1 MDTSG
6 VGTRI
11 AMAENLPFISGK
23 ASVTAEAA
31 PVQTVVTAEQCLVR
45 EFPSN
50 NHKPVVPVS
59 VITMLS
65 TAERPRRSCLWK
77 LSIRFWSLVKECT
90 VSMWPDWKAEE
101 GRRKGRVAGPQTK
114 ALAHSYSPQCR
125 IAPEQALALVQWRWW
140 YKKQR
145 NRFAATK
152 DAGIHNVVITVADTH
167 SDRLGGAH
175 LRWRNAVVID
185 ACHNGGNAFALSRSS
200 ENHLQPLHVQIIHG
214 FVRQCWFDSTNQLT
228 FDTPLDF
235 KCFSKPARSR
245 QIPVL
250 SITTAS
256 LMPWAV

>member
-1 MDTSG
+1 
-6 VGTRI
+6 
-11 AMAENLPFISGK
+11 MAENLPFISGK

-45 EFPSN
+45 AFPSN

-125 IAPEQALALVQWRWW
+125 IAPERALALVQWRWW

-167 SDRLGGAH
+167 SDRLGVLTSDGEM
-175 LRWRNAVVID
+175 
-185 ACHNGGNAFALSRSS
+185 RS
-200 ENHLQPLHVQIIHG
+200 
-214 FVRQCWFDSTNQLT
+214 
-228 FDTPLDF
+228 
-235 KCFSKPARSR
+235 
-245 QIPVL
+245 
-250 SITTAS
+250 S
-256 LMPWAV
+256 LMPATMVGMPLPLAGAVRITCSRCMFKSYMDS